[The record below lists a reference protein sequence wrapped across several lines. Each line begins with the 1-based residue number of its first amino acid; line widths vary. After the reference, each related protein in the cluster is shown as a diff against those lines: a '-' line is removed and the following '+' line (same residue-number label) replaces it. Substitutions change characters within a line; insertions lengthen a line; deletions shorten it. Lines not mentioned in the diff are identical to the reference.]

1 MVRKIIE
8 LTMLFGFMLQGC
20 RQDAPTPEQPV
31 WGKQPCDYC
40 AMLLSDRL
48 HGAQELTAEGD
59 RLFFDDL
66 GCMVAWDAEH
76 PRKTRSRWVR
86 RFDQPPQ
93 GTGWL
98 PAEQAA
104 YVRVPGTPM
113 AFGFAGVANP
123 LTIRPPQPQVSWTQV
138 VAAVHKRLG
147 VK

>member
-1 MVRKIIE
+1 MVRKIMKLAI
-8 LTMLFGFMLQGC
+8 LLGFALVGC
-20 RQDAPTPEQPV
+20 RQDVPAPEQPV
-31 WGKQPCDYC
+31 WSKQPCDHC

-48 HGAQELTAEGD
+48 HGAQELTADGN

-76 PRKTRSRWVR
+76 PHETGSRWVR
-86 RFDQPPQ
+86 QFDQSHL

-98 PAEQAA
+98 RAEQAA

-123 LTIRPPQPQVSWTQV
+123 DAFRSSQPQVPWSQV